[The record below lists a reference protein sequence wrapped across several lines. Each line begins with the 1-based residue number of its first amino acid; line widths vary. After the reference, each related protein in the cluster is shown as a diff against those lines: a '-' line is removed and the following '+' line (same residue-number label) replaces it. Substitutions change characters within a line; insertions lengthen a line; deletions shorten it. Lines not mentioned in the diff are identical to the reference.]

1 MFYREKKKKK
11 KSVYVCSSLMKGM
24 KSSFPCL
31 RVLIEGME
39 SSFPFLG
46 VYTYAKAF
54 RVFIYNGF
62 PNVYI
67 CQL

>member
-1 MFYREKKKKK
+1 
-11 KSVYVCSSLMKGM
+11 MKGM
-24 KSSFPCL
+24 KSSFSCL
-31 RVLIEGME
+31 RVLIEGTE

>member
-1 MFYREKKKKK
+1 
-11 KSVYVCSSLMKGM
+11 MKGM
-24 KSSFPCL
+24 KSSFSCLRVLIEGMKSSFSCL

-54 RVFIYNGF
+54 KVFIYNRF

>member
-1 MFYREKKKKK
+1 
-11 KSVYVCSSLMKGM
+11 MKGM
-24 KSSFPCL
+24 KSSFSCLRVLIEGMKSSFSYL

-39 SSFPFLG
+39 SSFPFLR
-46 VYTYAKAF
+46 VYTYAKEF
-54 RVFIYNGF
+54 KVFIYNRF

>member
-1 MFYREKKKKK
+1 MCVLSGEK
-11 KSVYVCSSLMKGM
+11 KSVYVCSSLIKGIE
-24 KSSFPCL
+24 SSFYYL
-31 RVLIEGME
+31 KVLIEGME

-54 RVFIYNGF
+54 GVFIYNRF
-62 PNVYI
+62 LNVYI

>member
-1 MFYREKKKKK
+1 
-11 KSVYVCSSLMKGM
+11 MKGM
-24 KSSFPCL
+24 KSSFPYL
-31 RVLIEGME
+31 RVLMEGME

-54 RVFIYNGF
+54 RVFIYNRF

>member
-1 MFYREKKKKK
+1 
-11 KSVYVCSSLMKGM
+11 MKGM

-54 RVFIYNGF
+54 GVFIYNRF
-62 PNVYI
+62 LNVYI

>member
-1 MFYREKKKKK
+1 
-11 KSVYVCSSLMKGM
+11 MKGM
-24 KSSFPCL
+24 KSSFSCL
-31 RVLIEGME
+31 RVLIEGMKSSFSCLRVLIEGTE

-46 VYTYAKAF
+46 VYTYAKSF
-54 RVFIYNGF
+54 KVFIYNRF